1 MKTIIAPVK
10 NEIIVE
16 KSRFIALLFPLTSEE
31 EALNLLDS
39 IRKEYTGA
47 RHYCFAYK
55 FNDIARFS
63 DDGEPKGT
71 AGIPLLTLLENNE
84 LENVLLVVVRYFGGT
99 LLGASRLLR
108 TYVNAGK
115 SALDLA
121 EIIEVV
127 PEFIYEFCI
136 KEADLA
142 VFYNFINREK
152 VPFET
157 EFKNEKVLIRVK
169 GDERLEGALKALFY
183 DTEIRKLSQN

>member
-1 MKTIIAPVK
+1 MKTIKAPVK

-16 KSRFIALLFPLTSEE
+16 KSRFIALLFPLNNEE
-31 EALNLLDS
+31 EALSFLDS
-39 IRKEYTGA
+39 VRKEYTGA
-47 RHYCFAYK
+47 RHYCYAYK
-55 FNDIARFS
+55 INEIARFS

-136 KEADLA
+136 KQADLA
-142 VFYNFINREK
+142 VFYKFINREK

-157 EFKNEKVLIRVK
+157 EFKNEEVIIRVK
-169 GDERLEGALKALFY
+169 GDEKLEEALKALFY